1 MSVLIGHASIAENG
15 GINGAPGDQTDKEV
29 CTRSWYN
36 HGWNVMLICND
47 KALAA
52 RAADEMRKACAN
64 NKIGYGQYGIWNR
77 TTAYESAKAN
87 GGTFANASGNTDC
100 SQLVSGC
107 YIFAGL
113 SGLSPNCTTRN
124 LRQALLNTGKFTAY
138 TDAAHINSDAYAE
151 VGAIYLKEGSHVVMA
166 LENKNG
172 GTVTP
177 PDSSETY
184 TVQKGDTLSEIA
196 ATYGTTVADLAAL
209 NGISDPNM
217 IIVGQVLKVVG
228 SAPVP
233 TPDPT
238 PSGDYVVGREYTLRS
253 NMSVRTG
260 PGTSYRRKTHSE
272 LTPDGRNHDKNKNG
286 CLDSG
291 TVVTC
296 QEVRQ
301 NGSQIW
307 IKVPSGWM
315 CARDGNTVYIS

>member
-1 MSVLIGHASIAENG
+1 MAVLIGHASIAENG
-15 GINGAPGDQTDKEV
+15 GINGRPGDQTGREV

-36 HGWNVMLICND
+36 HPWNVMLICND

-64 NKIGYGQYGIWNR
+64 NRIGYGQGDR
-77 TTAYESAKAN
+77 TTAYVSAKNN

-100 SQLVSGC
+100 SQLVAGC
-107 YIFAGL
+107 YILAGL
-113 SGLSPNCTTRN
+113 SSLSPNCWTGN

-138 TDAAHINSDAYAE
+138 TDAAHISSDAYAE

-177 PDSSETY
+177 PASSDTY

-217 IIVGQVLKVVG
+217 IIVGQVLKLTG
-228 SAPVP
+228 SAPAP
-233 TPDPT
+233 DPDPT
-238 PSGDYVVGREYTLRS
+238 PEPSGDYVVGREYTLRS

-260 PGTSYRRKTHSE
+260 PGTSYRRKSHSE
-272 LTPDGRNHDKNKNG
+272 LTPDGRNHDRDKNG
-286 CLDSG
+286 CLDAG

-296 QEVRQ
+296 QEVQQ

-307 IKVPSGWM
+307 IKAPSGWM
-315 CARDGNTVYIS
+315 CAKDGNTVYIS